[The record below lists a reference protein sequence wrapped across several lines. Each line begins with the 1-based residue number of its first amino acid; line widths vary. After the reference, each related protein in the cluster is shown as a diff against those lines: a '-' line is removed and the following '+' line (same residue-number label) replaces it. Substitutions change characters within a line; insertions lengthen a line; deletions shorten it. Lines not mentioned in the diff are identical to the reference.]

1 MTHRKALVVDDSKSA
16 RFALRRF
23 LEGREFDVDTAE
35 SADEAYR
42 YLEDHAPEVIFLD
55 HTMPGTDGFD
65 VLREIK
71 HDPRTQMIPVVIC
84 SSNEG
89 KEFARKASD
98 RGAIGVLPKPPTSE
112 DLERVLSGLQSFAE
126 ELRQDEEDDS
136 NVAPLRSLE
145 ASESAED
152 VIEQAVMR
160 AVQGAIPATPVSEAD
175 SLDERLDAIGQ
186 QIEKRIRH
194 AGESLA
200 EQIGEL
206 QAQMDQMRA
215 REEPTLSEAEAQ
227 ALAREE
233 AETVR
238 ESLQNQL
245 DALKEH
251 LQEQLEALRDSVES
265 LNHQSQ
271 DEALAALGARIDA
284 MEQDRATHEAE
295 LLQAARASAA
305 TEAATVA
312 SRTVMNAASKI
323 ADRLADSILKAL
335 GRQ

>member
-55 HTMPGTDGFD
+55 HTMPGCDGFD
-65 VLREIK
+65 VLAEIK
-71 HDPRTQMIPVVIC
+71 HDPRTQKIPVIIC

-89 KEFARKASD
+89 QDFARKASD
-98 RGAIGVLPKPPTSE
+98 RGALGVLPKPPTAE
-112 DLERVLSGLQSFAE
+112 HLERILSGLQAFSQ
-126 ELRQDEEDDS
+126 ELRQAEEPES
-136 NVAPLRSLE
+136 NVAALRSQE
-145 ASESAED
+145 APEAAEAA
-152 VIEQAVMR
+152 IEQAVLR
-160 AVQGAIPATPVSEAD
+160 AVQSAIPEKPAD
-175 SLDERLDAIGQ
+175 GLDERLDAIGR
-186 QIEKRIRH
+186 QIEQRVRH

-200 EQIGEL
+200 EQIGSL
-206 QAQMDQMRA
+206 QARVDQLAERTHD
-215 REEPTLSEAEAQ
+215 TLAAD
-227 ALAREE
+227 AVRDLARD
-233 AETVR
+233 ET
-238 ESLQNQL
+238 
-245 DALKEH
+245 DALRVI
-251 LQEQLEALRDSVES
+251 LQEQLSDVRETLEDQIADLRQELQQQLVKSAADPSEALEELRQQIGELQAS
-265 LNHQSQ
+265 
-271 DEALAALGARIDA
+271 
-284 MEQDRATHEAE
+284 RASHDAE

>member
-55 HTMPGTDGFD
+55 HTMPGCDGFD
-65 VLREIK
+65 VLAEIK
-71 HDPRTQMIPVVIC
+71 HDPRTQKIPVIIC

-89 KEFARKASD
+89 KDFARKASD
-98 RGAIGVLPKPPTSE
+98 RGALGVLPKPPTAE
-112 DLERVLSGLQSFAE
+112 HLERILSGLQAFSQ
-126 ELRQDEEDDS
+126 ELREEDEPS
-136 NVAPLRSLE
+136 SKVASLRSQE
-145 ASESAED
+145 APEAAE
-152 VIEQAVMR
+152 VAIEQAVLR
-160 AVQGAIPATPVSEAD
+160 AVQGAIPDKPAD
-175 SLDERLDAIGQ
+175 GLDERLDAIGK
-186 QIEKRIRH
+186 QIEQRVRH

-200 EQIGEL
+200 EQIGSL
-206 QAQMDQMRA
+206 QARVDELSQRTDNTLA
-215 REEPTLSEAEAQ
+215 ADAVRE
-227 ALAREE
+227 LARD
-233 AETVR
+233 ET
-238 ESLQNQL
+238 
-245 DALKEH
+245 DALRVI
-251 LQEQLEALRDSVES
+251 LQEQLSDVREALEDQLADLRQEIQQQ
-265 LNHQSQ
+265 LSQ
-271 DEALAALGARIDA
+271 RSADPTEALDEL
-284 MEQDRATHEAE
+284 RAQINGLQASRASHDAE